1 MTDFDAL
8 PGLTQSRLAELSSLV
23 SGVVPVATKTWTLT
37 TDSPSYLDDAH
48 RVVDEATS
56 WAGDAKAFIYV
67 FRLAP
72 PHPDSGEIAKL
83 FAHAKKAKNGGRAYA
98 RLNKGYSS
106 GCMYVGSSRTL
117 PRRLGEHFGLGARGT
132 YALQLQHWALH
143 LNLNLQIEC
152 AKYPDE
158 LPPGVLQS
166 LEDTLWSE
174 ERPMFGRRG
183 AK

>member
-8 PGLTQSRLAELSSLV
+8 PGLTESRFAELSSLV
-23 SGVVPVATKTWTLT
+23 FGVVPVSTKSWMLA

-48 RVVDEATS
+48 RVVDEAQS
-56 WAGDAKAFIYV
+56 WAGSATAFIYV
-67 FRLAP
+67 FRVVP
-72 PHPDSGEIAKL
+72 PHPDPDAIAGS
-83 FAHAKKAKNGGRAYA
+83 FARAKKAKKAGRAYA

-106 GCMYVGSSRTL
+106 RCMYVGSSLAL

-132 YALQLQHWALH
+132 YALQLQHWASDLD
-143 LNLNLQIEC
+143 LNLQIEC

>member
-8 PGLTQSRLAELSSLV
+8 PGLTESRFAELSSLV
-23 SGVVPVATKTWTLT
+23 LGVVPEAIKTWTLA

-48 RVVDEATS
+48 RVVDEAKS

-67 FRLAP
+67 FRLVP
-72 PHPDSGEIAKL
+72 PHPDPGAIAGS
-83 FAHAKKAKNGGRAYA
+83 FSHAKDVKNGSRAYA

-132 YALQLQHWALH
+132 YALQLQHWASDLD
-143 LNLNLQIEC
+143 LNLQIEC